1 MWVSVCQTL
10 ASAAR
15 CGPHPP
21 HRPRYD
27 SGVCTFSADLMLHS
41 EQTVKGRQSLRNWLM
56 NYYYYYYYCYYTRVT
71 ASFLGQ
77 PA

>member
-1 MWVSVCQTL
+1 
-10 ASAAR
+10 
-15 CGPHPP
+15 
-21 HRPRYD
+21 
-27 SGVCTFSADLMLHS
+27 MLHS

-56 NYYYYYYYCYYTRVT
+56 NYYYYYYTGVT

>member
-1 MWVSVCQTL
+1 
-10 ASAAR
+10 
-15 CGPHPP
+15 
-21 HRPRYD
+21 
-27 SGVCTFSADLMLHS
+27 MLHS

-56 NYYYYYYYCYYTRVT
+56 NYYYYYYYTGVS